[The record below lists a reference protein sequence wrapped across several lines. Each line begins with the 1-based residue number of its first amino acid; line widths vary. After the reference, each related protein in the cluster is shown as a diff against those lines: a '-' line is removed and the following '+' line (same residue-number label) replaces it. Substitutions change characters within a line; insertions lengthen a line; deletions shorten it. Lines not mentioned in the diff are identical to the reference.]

1 MPHWAL
7 RCKLMWILV
16 ASSRLVGFT
25 QLPMCTAERRR
36 TRQSK
41 WNGAAV
47 TLHDG
52 GVRGLHVH
60 CSMPMDGFQ
69 LSSGYTAEV
78 DKKTRESKR
87 MVFG

>member
-1 MPHWAL
+1 M
-7 RCKLMWILV
+7 
-16 ASSRLVGFT
+16 
-25 QLPMCTAERRR
+25 
-36 TRQSK
+36 
-41 WNGAAV
+41 
-47 TLHDG
+47 HDG